1 MSSKRFARE
10 SKKCDKE
17 KKKNIQKAEQC
28 LKKGDEH
35 GARMYV
41 ANAQNNI
48 NDYKKYLT
56 MSSKLDSIASKLKSN

>member
-1 MSSKRFARE
+1 M
-10 SKKCDKE
+10 
-17 KKKNIQKAEQC
+17 
-28 LKKGDEH
+28 KKGDEH